1 MPTPVS
7 LVLFFF
13 CSFAFAQYF
22 PATPKGLKHITSHV
36 PGASLSYKQTNICN
50 STTSYSGYIH
60 LPPNPTDASPHASNI
75 YFFYSESRH
84 DPSSAPLTV
93 YLGGGP
99 GASSIGSMF
108 TEVGACMVNED
119 SNSTVP
125 NPWAWNNVS
134 NMLFLDQPV
143 QTGFSYD
150 YLTNSTVDYTTSTVS
165 PAEMDARVPAVNAT
179 FGIGVFGSGELNGT
193 VNSTTTGARAFWDV
207 LQVWMVEFS
216 EYNSTDNHINIWT
229 ESFGGRYGPTYTSYI
244 LEQNKR
250 IQAGEISA
258 QQIHVDTLGIHN
270 GCSDVATQGSF
281 YPEFAYRNTYGVEVI
296 TKDVYEA
303 SKHNFTKPGG
313 CLDLAMQCRELG
325 DKLDPLNLGDNAQV
339 NELCVLANEYCY
351 VNVLG
356 GYVASGRDIHDMA
369 AVSTVTVPAPYSDG
383 FLNRAWVQEEL
394 GVPVNYT
401 ANSNT
406 VYSAFGTTGNALIL
420 RGNAMDEFAS
430 ILAHG
435 VKVNLV
441 YGDRDYLCNWMGGE
455 SISLSIKHKQSRA
468 FRDSGYQALITN
480 TSYTGGVVRQH
491 GNLSFTRVFDAGHAA
506 VAYQPETFYRIFS
519 RIMASKDIATGEEWL
534 INDYPGRYQT
544 RGPHSSF
551 GIKNVMP
558 EPAEPVCYTLDM
570 STTCTGGQKEALVN
584 GTAVVR
590 DFVVAEPK
598 E

>member
-1 MPTPVS
+1 MATLIP
-7 LVLFFF
+7 LILLLF
-13 CSFAFAQYF
+13 CSFSLGQYF
-22 PATPKGLKHITSHV
+22 PSTPQGLKHITSHI

-50 STTSYSGYIH
+50 STTSYTGYIH
-60 LPPNPTDASPHASNI
+60 LPPNPTDASPHPSNI
-75 YFFYSESRH
+75 YFFYTESRH

-99 GASSIGSMF
+99 GASSISSMF
-108 TEVGACMVNED
+108 TEVGACTVNDD
-119 SNSTVP
+119 SNTTAP
-125 NPWAWNNVS
+125 NPWAWNRVS

-150 YLTNSTVDYTTSTVS
+150 VLTNSTVDYTTAAVV
-165 PAEMDARVPAVNAT
+165 PGEMEGSVPGVNAT
-179 FGIGVFGSGELNGT
+179 FGVGVFGSGDLNGT
-193 VNSTTTGARAFWDV
+193 VNSTTTGARVFWDV
-207 LQVWMVEFS
+207 LQVWMVEFP

-229 ESFGGRYGPTYTSYI
+229 ESFGGRYGPSYTSYI
-244 LEQNKR
+244 LDQNKR
-250 IQAGEISA
+250 IQAGQLDA
-258 QQIHVDTLGIHN
+258 HQIHVDSLGIHN
-270 GCSDVATQGSF
+270 GCSDVVTEGSF
-281 YPEFAYRNTYGVEVI
+281 YPEFAYRNTYGVKVI
-296 TKDVYEA
+296 SKEIYEA

-313 CLDLAMQCRELG
+313 CLDLALQCKELA
-325 DKLDPLNLGDNAQV
+325 DRLDPLNVGNDVQV
-339 NELCVLANEYCY
+339 NELCVLANQYCY

-369 AVSTVTVPAPYSDG
+369 AVETVTVPSPYSDG

-394 GVPVNYT
+394 GVPVNFT

-406 VYSAFGTTGNALIL
+406 VYNAFGTTGNALIL

-455 SISLSIKHKQSRA
+455 NISLSIKHKQSRA
-468 FRDSGYQALITN
+468 FQHSGYQALITN
-480 TSYTGGVVRQH
+480 SSYVGGVVRQH

-506 VAYQPETFYRIFS
+506 VAYQPETFFRIFS

-534 INDYPGRYQT
+534 IDDYSETYRT

-551 GIKNVMP
+551 GVKNVMP

-570 STTCTGGQKEALVN
+570 MTTCTEGQKEALVN

-590 DFVVAEPK
+590 DFVVVEPK
-598 E
+598 